1 VKRLSLRWKLV
12 MWAAL
17 FAFGASIA
25 CVWAT
30 WILLRHQE
38 IQALDRRLATDAREL
53 FRDLENFHGMD
64 KRSVLTE
71 RVVPLALRDRFVEVR
86 GGNGEVLY
94 LSPNL
99 RGPVLADDIESF
111 HTREIAGTAV
121 RIGVFRDAELT
132 LHVGAD
138 LKDIEQL
145 GWEIARSVVIVLP
158 AVLILIAAGSW
169 WLGSI
174 ALTPIERIRRAA
186 ERITAERLDE
196 RIPSQG
202 AEDEIGRLTEVLNA
216 TFERLQRSFE
226 QAARFSADASHQL
239 KTPIAILRAGI
250 EEVVDEAGVSNDQQ
264 NRLAELLQQT
274 RRLNS
279 VADNLL
285 LLSRADAGRLTLR
298 QTPFDLRNVI
308 EGSLDDARILGEK
321 NGLTVE
327 AKLPESIPMTGDRE
341 MVSLALQNLIE
352 NAVKYNRPGGRI
364 SVSAVD
370 SEDRLDIC
378 VGNTGCSIP
387 RERAQHIFERF
398 YRARGDEQTP
408 GHGLGLSI
416 ARELARA
423 HQGELSLSRSAD
435 DWTEFCLRL
444 KKRTSGAASADGIG
458 TSAIPPR
465 LTTSGKANGRHS

>member
-12 MWAAL
+12 IWAAL
-17 FAFGASIA
+17 FAFVASIV

-30 WILLRHQE
+30 WVLLRHQE
-38 IQALDRRLATDAREL
+38 IQALDSRLATDAREL

-64 KRSVLTE
+64 KRSALPE

-86 GGNGEVLY
+86 GPNGEVLY

-99 RGPVLADDIESF
+99 REPVLQDNIDSF
-111 HTREIAGTAV
+111 HTREIGGTAI

-132 LHVGAD
+132 LHVGVD

-145 GWEIARSVVIVLP
+145 GWEIAQSLVIVLP

-202 AEDEIGRLTEVLNA
+202 AADEIGRLIDVLNA
-216 TFERLQRSFE
+216 TFERLERSFE

-250 EEVVDEAGVSNDQQ
+250 EEVVEEPGVSNDQH

-285 LLSRADAGRLTLR
+285 LLSRADAGRLRLR
-298 QTPFDLRNVI
+298 ETTFDLRNVI
-308 EGSLDDARILGEK
+308 EGSLDDARVLGEK
-321 NGLTVE
+321 SGLTVE
-327 AKLPESIPMTGDRE
+327 ADLPDSLPMIGDRE

-364 SVSAVD
+364 CVSAADTGEQV
-370 SEDRLDIC
+370 EIC
-378 VGNTGCSIP
+378 VGNTGRCIP
-387 RERAQHIFERF
+387 DERARHIFERF

-416 ARELARA
+416 ARELAIA
-423 HQGELSLSRSAD
+423 HNGDLCLSQSKD

-444 KKRTSGAASADGIG
+444 KKRS
-458 TSAIPPR
+458 
-465 LTTSGKANGRHS
+465 NGGGSPNGHGSSSTAGVSPVNRT

>member
-1 VKRLSLRWKLV
+1 MRRLSLRWKLV
-12 MWAAL
+12 IWAAL
-17 FAFGASIA
+17 FAFVASIA

-30 WILLRHQE
+30 WVLLRHQE

-53 FRDLENFHGMD
+53 FRDLENFQGMD

-99 RGPVLADDIESF
+99 RGPALADDIESF
-111 HTREIAGTAV
+111 HTREIGGTPV
-121 RIGVFRDAELT
+121 RIGVFRDAGLT

-145 GWEIARSVVIVLP
+145 GWEIAQSVIMVLP

-202 AEDEIGRLTEVLNA
+202 AEDEIGRLIEVLNA

-250 EEVVDEAGVSNDQQ
+250 EEVVDEPGVSHDQHT
-264 NRLAELLQQT
+264 RLAELLQQT

-321 NGLTVE
+321 YDLAVE
-327 AKLPESIPMTGDRE
+327 ATLPASIPMIGDRE

-364 SVSAVD
+364 SVSAADSGNHVD
-370 SEDRLDIC
+370 VC

-387 RERAQHIFERF
+387 HERARHIFERF
-398 YRARGDEQTP
+398 YRARGDELTP

-423 HQGELSLSRSAD
+423 HEGDLNLSHSAE
-435 DWTEFCLRL
+435 DWTEFCLGL
-444 KKRTSGAASADGIG
+444 KKRTSGAAADVLPFFESANLEPNA
-458 TSAIPPR
+458 S
-465 LTTSGKANGRHS
+465 